1 MNIEE
6 WKVYLITIPLA
17 ALLAFVIH
25 KAIDGWRAVTWITD
39 VVAMVRDDFVPMVET
54 GDLPNKHTHIELT
67 VGERDMI
74 MVGRLR
80 DDFIFRLFSQEFE
93 SMSDEGDWFDVKLIA
108 IERNDRC
115 LIFEVKGRRKHEF

>member
-25 KAIDGWRAVTWITD
+25 KAIDGWRVVTWITD
-39 VVAMVRDDFVPMVET
+39 VVAMVRSDFVPMFET
-54 GDLPNKHTHIELT
+54 GDLPNKHTYIELT
-67 VGERDMI
+67 VGERDMR
-74 MVGRLR
+74 MVGQLR
-80 DDFIFRLFSQEFE
+80 DEFIFNVFNREFE
-93 SMSDEGDWFDVKLIA
+93 VRSDEGDWFDVKLIA

-115 LIFEVKGRRKHEF
+115 LIFEVKGRKKHEF